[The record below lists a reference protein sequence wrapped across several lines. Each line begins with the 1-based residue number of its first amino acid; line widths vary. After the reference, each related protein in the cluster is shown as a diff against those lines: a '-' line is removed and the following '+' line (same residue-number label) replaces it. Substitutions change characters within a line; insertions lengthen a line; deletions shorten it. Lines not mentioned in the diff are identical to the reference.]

1 MTGIWT
7 MGEILVEI
15 MRPRPEMALDQP
27 GEFLG
32 PFPSGAPAIF
42 IDTVA
47 RLGLPA
53 GMIGGVGAD
62 DFGACVLRRLE
73 QDGVDCR
80 GVRQYADGATA
91 VAFVTYFA
99 DGSRKFLYHIDGTP
113 AVWPTF
119 QSDEIAARPDF
130 FHVMGCSLM
139 ASERFRVE
147 IIKAAEFFCQR
158 GARLSFDPN
167 LRPELLRGRSL
178 DEVIGP
184 VLERCSVLL
193 PGLSELAL
201 LSGETEE
208 QAGTRR
214 LFDRYPI
221 DLIVI
226 KRGRKGCRV
235 VPRGG
240 KQIDV
245 ASFVVKEVDPTG
257 AGDCFDAGFLAG
269 LVENLPLE
277 GCAYMA
283 AAAGALNA
291 AAFGPMEGQITRERV
306 RAMMETASA

>member
-53 GMIGGVGAD
+53 GIIGGVGAD
-62 DFGACVLRRLE
+62 DFGTCVLRRLE

-80 GVRQYADGATA
+80 SVQRYADGSTA
-91 VAFVTYFA
+91 VAFVTYFV

-113 AVWPTF
+113 AVWTGF
-119 QSDEIAARPDF
+119 QGGETAARPDF

-139 ASERFRVE
+139 ASERFRGE
-147 IIKAAEFFCQR
+147 IIKAVEFFCQR

-178 DEVIGP
+178 EDVIGP

-193 PGLSELAL
+193 PGLSELTL
-201 LSGETEE
+201 LSGELEE
-208 QAGTRR
+208 EAGMRR
-214 LFDRYPI
+214 LFDHYPI

-226 KRGRKGCRV
+226 KRGRKGCSVVGRDGRRV
-235 VPRGG
+235 
-240 KQIDV
+240 DV
-245 ASFVVKEVDPTG
+245 ASFAVEEMDPTG

-269 LVENLPLE
+269 LVDNLPLE
-277 GCAYMA
+277 VCARMA

-306 RAMMETASA
+306 RAMMDSASA